1 VQLLHR
7 EIESTLDELLSALK
21 QSKKKGGEGGEGG
34 GGGGGGEQPLVKRSA
49 ELKMLRGAQLRVNR
63 KTRQLN
69 EINQQDLLPND
80 QLNDELQRLSGR
92 QTEIIEMTQ
101 RLMESIQ
108 AEGQGGPPPGDQQP
122 PPPDDE

>member
-1 VQLLHR
+1 
-7 EIESTLDELLSALK
+7 
-21 QSKKKGGEGGEGG
+21 
-34 GGGGGGEQPLVKRSA
+34 
-49 ELKMLRGAQLRVNR
+49 
-63 KTRQLN
+63 
-69 EINQQDLLPND
+69 LLPND

-108 AEGQGGPPPGDQQP
+108 AEGEAGPPPGGQQ